1 MKMPICL
8 GLEAVD
14 VENGVAMS
22 RTEHRFVVG
31 RIDRQI
37 EKDIFL
43 IGLTEVLLD
52 GGLAVVIKT
61 NRKMRIG
68 RRVLA
73 NINRGKTF
81 RWRK

>member
-1 MKMPICL
+1 MQMPIRL

-14 VENGVAMS
+14 VENGVSMS
-22 RTEHRFVVG
+22 RTEHRFVLG
-31 RIDRQI
+31 GIDRQI
-37 EKDIFL
+37 EIDIFL
-43 IGLTEVLLD
+43 IGLTEALLD

-73 NINRGKTF
+73 NINSGKTF
-81 RWRK
+81 RDR